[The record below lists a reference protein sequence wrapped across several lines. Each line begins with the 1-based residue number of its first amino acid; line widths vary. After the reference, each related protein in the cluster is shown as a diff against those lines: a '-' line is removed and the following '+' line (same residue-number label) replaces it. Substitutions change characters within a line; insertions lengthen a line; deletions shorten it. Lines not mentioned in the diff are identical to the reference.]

1 MADTYVVKNGDTLW
15 SIAKDK
21 LGAGSKYQE
30 LAKWNNISNPDH
42 IVIGQVLTLKKT
54 TSSTTTHNPNSKK
67 VTIKSF
73 GLQANVD
80 RTLLITWAWSRKI
93 NGKETTDH
101 YKYQWRY
108 YADGI
113 WFIGDE
119 NTTENKYSTYT
130 IPDNAKKVDV
140 RIKPIA
146 KYTEKDGKKTYKWD
160 DSQWTA
166 RDKAT
171 FNVSSE
177 LPPEKITATIDV
189 SDSTKYQ
196 LIAKIKEIDLDPIN
210 PPTHVK
216 FRVIKNNTS
225 TYNIGTAKINKGYE
239 YVSYSCNLEA
249 GYTYKVQCKAVR
261 GDLESD
267 WSSPSDDVVT
277 PPAAPAGFTICRAE
291 SKTSVYLKWKSV
303 RSATGYEIEYT
314 DDKNLFDKT
323 NVQTASPVDG
333 ETQAIVKDLETGK
346 EYFFRL
352 RATNKADEP
361 SPWSKISSTIIGSEP
376 SMPTTW
382 SSTTTVVAG
391 EPLTLNWIHN
401 SVDGS
406 SQTKA
411 EVRLYFSKLQGV
423 SLSDVVGGESAFGTI
438 GNIEVS
444 NQNYIT
450 YVINNQ
456 TNEDERD
463 KTSWLKIN
471 TSKFN
476 EGAHIEW
483 VVRTKGITDTY
494 SEWSTQRKIDIY
506 APPTLELNVTDKN
519 ANAIETLISFPLYI
533 SGLIGSGTTQK
544 PISYHIAISANESY
558 EGVNNVGNDRIISA
572 GDIVY
577 SKYFDIGTINEAFDT
592 SKPLVAEL
600 SAGDLDL
607 ENGIS
612 YTVKAIVSMDSG
624 LTAESETEFYVSWT
638 DETYLPG
645 GEVGIDEETLVAHI
659 RPYCTNY
666 KSSLREVGR
675 DLNRYILT
683 NVLDESVLNSV
694 YTTTNEEVF
703 LGIYNNSEIYYC
715 VVYTDSSGKFITPVF
730 YTVSRNSNTFT
741 KTTSIIKSSSLSS
754 VFTLTGEE
762 VLLGVKKEN
771 GVDTY
776 INYAVVDESESV
788 NNIKLSVYRR
798 EFDGG
803 FTELATDIDNLSN
816 TFITDPHPAL
826 DYARY
831 RIVARSE
838 STGAISY
845 YDLPGVPVGGKS
857 IVIQWDEDWS
867 SFDTPE
873 NGVLAEPAWVGSMLK
888 LHYNID
894 ISDNNQGDVELVE
907 YIGRSHPVGY
917 YGTQVGQS
925 STWNVDIEKSD
936 EETLYALRRLSRW
949 MGNVYVREPS
959 GSGYWASIS
968 VSFSQKHLELTIPV
982 TINVTRVEGGA

>member
-15 SIAKDK
+15 SIAKTY

-30 LAKWNNISNPDH
+30 LAKLNNISNPDH
-42 IVIGQVLTLKKT
+42 IVIGQVIKLTKAA
-54 TSSTTTHNPNSKK
+54 SSTTVKHNPNSKR
-67 VTIKSF
+67 VTIKQF

-80 RTLLITWAWSRKI
+80 RTLLVTWAWT
-93 NGKETTDH
+93 KEYTDH
-101 YKYQWRY
+101 YKYKWRY

-119 NTTENKYSTYT
+119 NTTKNKYVTYT
-130 IPDNAKKVDV
+130 IPENAKKVDV
-140 RIKPIA
+140 IIKPIA
-146 KYTEKDGKKTYKWD
+146 KTYDKDGKETYHWKDSEWCDRKKT
-160 DSQWTA
+160 
-166 RDKAT
+166 T

-177 LPPEKITATIDV
+177 LPPDVPSAPDV

-196 LIAKIKEIDLDPIN
+196 LIAKLKEIDLDPIN
-210 PPTHVK
+210 PPTHIK

-225 TYNIGTAKINKGYE
+225 VFNAGSAKINKNYE

-249 GYTYKVQCKAVR
+249 GYTYYVECKAVR
-261 GDLESD
+261 GTLESD
-267 WSSPSDDVVT
+267 WSSHSSEIVT
-277 PPAAPAGFTICRAE
+277 PPAAPAGFTTCRAD
-291 SKTSVYLKWKSV
+291 SKTSVYLKWKAV
-303 RSATGYEIEYT
+303 RSATGYEIQYT
-314 DDKNLFDKT
+314 DDKKLFDKSDAPQSKT
-323 NVQTASPVDG
+323 VENATEFYIDG
-333 ETQAIVKDLETGK
+333 LETGK

-352 RATNKADEP
+352 RATNKSSDQ
-361 SPWSKISSTIIGSEP
+361 SSWSKISSTIIGSKP
-376 SMPTTW
+376 SSPTTW

-391 EPLTLNWIHN
+391 EPLMLNWIHN

-411 EVRLYFSKLQGV
+411 QVRLYISKLQGV
-423 SLSDVVGGESAFGTI
+423 SLNEITGGESAFGTI
-438 GNIEVS
+438 SDTIVS
-444 NQNYIT
+444 GSNYID
-450 YVINNQ
+450 YVINNK

-463 KTSWLKIN
+463 KTSWLKLD

-483 VVRTKGITDTY
+483 EVKTRGITDDY
-494 SEWSTQRKIDIY
+494 SEWSTRRSIDIY
-506 APPTLELNVTDKN
+506 APPTLELNVTDIN
-519 ANAIETLISFPLYI
+519 ANRIETLTSFPLYI
-533 SGLIGSGTTQK
+533 SGLIGHGTTQK
-544 PISYHIAISANESY
+544 PIAYHIAVSANESY
-558 EGVNNVGNDRIISA
+558 EGVNNVGNDLIISA

-577 SKYFDIGTINEAFDT
+577 SKYFDLGEINAAFNS
-592 SKPLVAEL
+592 SKPIVAVL

-612 YTVKAIVSMDSG
+612 YTVKGIVSMDSG
-624 LTAESETEFYVSWT
+624 LTAEYSTEFDVSWT

-659 RPYCTNY
+659 RPYCMNY
-666 KSSLREVGR
+666 KTSLREVGR

-683 NVLDESVLNSV
+683 NVLNESDLYGA
-694 YTTTNEEVF
+694 YTTTDEEVF
-703 LGIYNNSEIYYC
+703 LGVYNNAEIYYC
-715 VVYTDSSGKFITPVF
+715 IVYKDNNGNSVTPV
-730 YTVSRNSNTFT
+730 YYAVNRSSNTFT
-741 KTTSIIKSSSLSS
+741 KTSAIVKPTSLSS
-754 VFTLTGEE
+754 VSTLTGEE

-771 GVDTY
+771 GTDTCIY
-776 INYAVVDESESV
+776 YSIVDESELV
-788 NNIKLSVYRR
+788 ENITLSVYRR

-803 FTELATDIDNLSN
+803 FTELATNIDNLSN
-816 TFITDPHPAL
+816 TFITDPHPSL

-838 STGAISY
+838 ATGAISY
-845 YDLPGVPVGGKS
+845 YDLPGVPVNGKS
-857 IVIQWDEDWS
+857 IVIQWDEEWS

-873 NGVLAEPAWVGSMLK
+873 TGVLAEPAWAGSMLK

-894 ISDNNQGDVELVE
+894 ISDSNDSDVELVE

-917 YGTQVGQS
+917 YGTQVGHT

-949 MGNVYVREPS
+949 MNNVYVREPS

-968 VSFSQKHLELTIPV
+968 VSFSKKHLELTIPV